1 MSVGSR
7 NEESVLDEEY
17 AEVEDDDEEPD
28 GDAEDL
34 RPVRASQ
41 KDMMIHEW

>member
-7 NEESVLDEEY
+7 NDESVDKEY

-28 GDAEDL
+28 DDAEGL

-41 KDMMIHEW
+41 KDMMIHKW